1 MNIYNKLYE
10 NKGEEINLSKYLG
23 KLLPHLKNDPL
34 GSRIDLKKT
43 FSLSTDE
50 YFDLLEYEVNLIN
63 SLKGEIFDTSDPKWS
78 GCGNY
83 EFEFEIDVSHII
95 DKIRSEDK
103 GQLFLK
109 DIIDINVDVDVN
121 GTVYIGSTLV
131 NSPGREWTIRE
142 AVDNHRFGWEVISEI
157 RDIVYTILEQR
168 LPLLKNLLTLDVCN
182 VEVEWVTRLS
192 NEDKGNINE
201 GTYIVGDNNENL
213 DKVANM
219 MYSESQKMGKN
230 SFPYD
235 STQTSFSSYVHNTYG
250 LVGDEVGYVFRKF
263 RFLMGWDS
271 YDTTKENVGM
281 DPEDIDY
288 RNTYDGYLNE
298 GVYTRGNQ
306 SDYLDYVYNDLV
318 KNTKWRDASFSQVD
332 LYGGKCKSIQIMIR
346 WGSAAPYFLA
356 IPECLENLLK
366 NIYGLTWEEIKE
378 LIWGR
383 YEEYVI
389 NMVLDK
395 KENISPHIRARV
407 GYLRESVMDYQI
419 SDQGTMGTLL
429 PESTKSVGDNSEFLN
444 KMIDYLVD
452 TTELIEVPH
461 HPNIRIKYPFVDYS
475 PNNKIPHMWYESIP
489 KVIFIVGI
497 METYGVNGEE
507 AHFVLDE
514 YREKLRDKVKT
525 KLP

>member
-1 MNIYNKLYE
+1 MDSISKSYK
-10 NKGEEINLSKYLG
+10 NKGDILNESKYVD
-23 KLLPHLKNDPL
+23 KIINHLKNDLL
-34 GSRIDLKKT
+34 GSRIELKKI
-43 FSLSTDE
+43 FSISTEE
-50 YFDLLEYEVNLIN
+50 YFDILEYEVELIN

-83 EFEFEIDVSHII
+83 EFEFEIDKSHIT
-95 DKIRSEDK
+95 DRRHPEDEYIIFK
-103 GQLFLK
+103 G
-109 DIIDINVDVDVN
+109 DIIDIDVDVDVH
-121 GTVYIGSTLV
+121 GTVFLESSMLD
-131 NSPGREWTIRE
+131 NPGREWTIGE
-142 AVDNHRFGWEVISEI
+142 ATNNKTIGYMIISEI
-157 RDIVYTILEQR
+157 RDVITTIIEQR
-168 LPLLKNLLTLDVCN
+168 LPILKNLRTLNICN
-182 VEVEWVTRLS
+182 VEEEWVTKLS
-192 NEDKGNINE
+192 NEGKGNI
-201 GTYIVGDNNENL
+201 
-213 DKVANM
+213 
-219 MYSESQKMGKN
+219 
-230 SFPYD
+230 
-235 STQTSFSSYVHNTYG
+235 
-250 LVGDEVGYVFRKF
+250 
-263 RFLMGWDS
+263 
-271 YDTTKENVGM
+271 
-281 DPEDIDY
+281 
-288 RNTYDGYLNE
+288 NE

-306 SDYLDYVYNDLV
+306 SDYLEYVYNDLV

-332 LYGGKCKSIQIMIR
+332 LYDGKCKSIQIIIR
-346 WGSAAPYFLA
+346 WGSAAPYFLD

-366 NIYGLTWEEIKE
+366 NMYGLTWEEIKE

-452 TTELIEVPH
+452 ATELIEVPH
-461 HPNIRIKYPFVDYS
+461 HPKIRVKYPFVDYS

-497 METYGVNGEE
+497 MENYGVNTEE

>member
-1 MNIYNKLYE
+1 M
-10 NKGEEINLSKYLG
+10 G
-23 KLLPHLKNDPL
+23 
-34 GSRIDLKKT
+34 
-43 FSLSTDE
+43 
-50 YFDLLEYEVNLIN
+50 
-63 SLKGEIFDTSDPKWS
+63 
-78 GCGNY
+78 
-83 EFEFEIDVSHII
+83 HII
-95 DKIRSEDK
+95 
-103 GQLFLK
+103 
-109 DIIDINVDVDVN
+109 
-121 GTVYIGSTLV
+121 
-131 NSPGREWTIRE
+131 
-142 AVDNHRFGWEVISEI
+142 ISEI
-157 RDIVYTILEQR
+157 RDIIYTILEQR

-192 NEDKGNINE
+192 NEDKGNI
-201 GTYIVGDNNENL
+201 
-213 DKVANM
+213 
-219 MYSESQKMGKN
+219 
-230 SFPYD
+230 
-235 STQTSFSSYVHNTYG
+235 
-250 LVGDEVGYVFRKF
+250 
-263 RFLMGWDS
+263 
-271 YDTTKENVGM
+271 
-281 DPEDIDY
+281 
-288 RNTYDGYLNE
+288 NE

-497 METYGVNGEE
+497 MENYGVNKEE

>member
-43 FSLSTDE
+43 FSLSNDE

-142 AVDNHRFGWEVISEI
+142 AVDNHRFGWEVVSEI

-182 VEVEWVTRLS
+182 VGVEWVTRLS

-201 GTYIVGDNNENL
+201 G
-213 DKVANM
+213 
-219 MYSESQKMGKN
+219 
-230 SFPYD
+230 
-235 STQTSFSSYVHNTYG
+235 
-250 LVGDEVGYVFRKF
+250 
-263 RFLMGWDS
+263 
-271 YDTTKENVGM
+271 
-281 DPEDIDY
+281 
-288 RNTYDGYLNE
+288 
-298 GVYTRGNQ
+298 VYTRGNQ
-306 SDYLDYVYNDLV
+306 SDYLEYVYNDLV

-332 LYGGKCKSIQIMIR
+332 LYDGKCKSIQIIIR
-346 WGSAAPYFLA
+346 WGSAAPYFLD

-366 NIYGLTWEEIKE
+366 NMYGLTWEEIKE

-395 KENISPHIRARV
+395 KQNISPHIRARV

-452 TTELIEVPH
+452 ATELIEVPH
-461 HPNIRIKYPFVDYS
+461 HPKIRVKYPFVDYS

-497 METYGVNGEE
+497 MENYGVNTEE

>member
-1 MNIYNKLYE
+1 MKIYNKLYE

-34 GSRIDLKKT
+34 GSRIELKKT

-63 SLKGEIFDTSDPKWS
+63 SLKGEIFDTSNPKWS

-95 DKIRSEDK
+95 DKIRSEEK

-142 AVDNHRFGWEVISEI
+142 AVNNHKFGWEVISEI

-182 VEVEWVTRLS
+182 VEVEWVSRLS

-201 GTYIVGDNNENL
+201 GI
-213 DKVANM
+213 
-219 MYSESQKMGKN
+219 
-230 SFPYD
+230 
-235 STQTSFSSYVHNTYG
+235 
-250 LVGDEVGYVFRKF
+250 
-263 RFLMGWDS
+263 
-271 YDTTKENVGM
+271 
-281 DPEDIDY
+281 
-288 RNTYDGYLNE
+288 
-298 GVYTRGNQ
+298 YTRGNQ

-318 KNTKWRDASFSQVD
+318 KNTKWRDASFTQVD
-332 LYGGKCKSIQIMIR
+332 LYGGKCKSIQVMIR

-356 IPECLENLLK
+356 TPECLENQLK

-378 LIWGR
+378 LFWGR

-395 KENISPHIRARV
+395 KENISPYIRARV
-407 GYLRESVMDYQI
+407 GYLRESVMVYQI

-507 AHFVLDE
+507 AHFVLDG

>member
-1 MNIYNKLYE
+1 MDSISKSYK
-10 NKGEEINLSKYLG
+10 NKGDILNESKYVD
-23 KLLPHLKNDPL
+23 KIINHLKNDLL
-34 GSRIDLKKT
+34 GSRIELKKI
-43 FSLSTDE
+43 FSISTEE
-50 YFDLLEYEVNLIN
+50 YFDILEYEVELIN

-83 EFEFEIDVSHII
+83 EFEFEIDKSHIT
-95 DKIRSEDK
+95 DRRHPEDEYIIFK
-103 GQLFLK
+103 G
-109 DIIDINVDVDVN
+109 DIIDIDVDVDVH
-121 GTVYIGSTLV
+121 GTVFLESSMLD
-131 NSPGREWTIRE
+131 NPGREWTIGE
-142 AVDNHRFGWEVISEI
+142 ATNNKTIGYMIISEI
-157 RDIVYTILEQR
+157 RDVITTIIEQR
-168 LPLLKNLLTLDVCN
+168 LPILKNLRTLNICN
-182 VEVEWVTRLS
+182 VEEEWVTKLS
-192 NEDKGNINE
+192 NEGKGNI
-201 GTYIVGDNNENL
+201 
-213 DKVANM
+213 
-219 MYSESQKMGKN
+219 
-230 SFPYD
+230 
-235 STQTSFSSYVHNTYG
+235 
-250 LVGDEVGYVFRKF
+250 
-263 RFLMGWDS
+263 
-271 YDTTKENVGM
+271 
-281 DPEDIDY
+281 
-288 RNTYDGYLNE
+288 NE

-306 SDYLDYVYNDLV
+306 SDYLEYVYNDLV

-332 LYGGKCKSIQIMIR
+332 LYDGKCKSIQIMIR

-356 IPECLENLLK
+356 IPECLENHLK

-378 LIWGR
+378 LFWGR

-395 KENISPHIRARV
+395 KQNISPHIRARV

-452 TTELIEVPH
+452 ATELIEVPH
-461 HPNIRIKYPFVDYS
+461 HPKIRVKYPFVDYS

-497 METYGVNGEE
+497 MENYGVNTEE

>member
-1 MNIYNKLYE
+1 MDSISKSYK
-10 NKGEEINLSKYLG
+10 NKGDILNESKYVD
-23 KLLPHLKNDPL
+23 KIINHLKNDLL
-34 GSRIDLKKT
+34 GSRIELKKI
-43 FSLSTDE
+43 FSISTEE
-50 YFDLLEYEVNLIN
+50 YFDILEYEVELIN

-83 EFEFEIDVSHII
+83 EFEFEIDKSHIT
-95 DKIRSEDK
+95 DRRHPEDEYIIFK
-103 GQLFLK
+103 G
-109 DIIDINVDVDVN
+109 DIIDIDVDVDVH
-121 GTVYIGSTLV
+121 GTVFLESSMLD
-131 NSPGREWTIRE
+131 NPGREWTIGE
-142 AVDNHRFGWEVISEI
+142 ATNNKTIGYMIISEI
-157 RDIVYTILEQR
+157 RDVITTIIEQR
-168 LPLLKNLLTLDVCN
+168 LPILKNLRTLNICN
-182 VEVEWVTRLS
+182 VEEEWVTKLS
-192 NEDKGNINE
+192 NEGKGNINE
-201 GTYIVGDNNENL
+201 GVYIVGDNNKNL

-219 MYSESQKMGKN
+219 MYNESQKMGKN

-235 STQTSFSSYVHNTYG
+235 STQTSFNSYVYNTYG

-306 SDYLDYVYNDLV
+306 SDYLEYVYNDLV

-332 LYGGKCKSIQIMIR
+332 LYDGKCKSIQIMIR

-356 IPECLENLLK
+356 IPECLENHLK

-378 LIWGR
+378 LFWGR

-395 KENISPHIRARV
+395 KQNISPHIRARV

-452 TTELIEVPH
+452 ATELIEVPH
-461 HPNIRIKYPFVDYS
+461 HPKIRVKYPFVDYS

-497 METYGVNGEE
+497 MENYGVNTEE

>member
-95 DKIRSEDK
+95 DKIHSEDK

-182 VEVEWVTRLS
+182 VEVEWVTKLS

-201 GTYIVGDNNENL
+201 GI
-213 DKVANM
+213 
-219 MYSESQKMGKN
+219 
-230 SFPYD
+230 
-235 STQTSFSSYVHNTYG
+235 
-250 LVGDEVGYVFRKF
+250 
-263 RFLMGWDS
+263 
-271 YDTTKENVGM
+271 
-281 DPEDIDY
+281 
-288 RNTYDGYLNE
+288 
-298 GVYTRGNQ
+298 YTRGNQ
-306 SDYLDYVYNDLV
+306 SDYLEYVYNDLV
-318 KNTKWRDASFSQVD
+318 KNTKWRDKSYTQVD
-332 LYGGKCKSIQIMIR
+332 LYDGKCKSIQVMIR
-346 WGSAAPYFLA
+346 WGSVAPYFLTT
-356 IPECLENLLK
+356 PECLENHLK

-378 LIWGR
+378 LFWGR

-461 HPNIRIKYPFVDYS
+461 HPNIRIKFPFFDYS
-475 PNNKIPHMWYESIP
+475 SNDKIPHMWYESIP

-507 AHFVLDE
+507 AHFVLDG
-514 YREKLRDKVKT
+514 YSEKLRDKVKT

>member
-95 DKIRSEDK
+95 DKIHSEDK

-182 VEVEWVTRLS
+182 VEVEWVTKLS

-201 GTYIVGDNNENL
+201 GI
-213 DKVANM
+213 
-219 MYSESQKMGKN
+219 
-230 SFPYD
+230 
-235 STQTSFSSYVHNTYG
+235 
-250 LVGDEVGYVFRKF
+250 
-263 RFLMGWDS
+263 
-271 YDTTKENVGM
+271 
-281 DPEDIDY
+281 
-288 RNTYDGYLNE
+288 
-298 GVYTRGNQ
+298 YTRGNQ
-306 SDYLDYVYNDLV
+306 SDYLEYVYNDLV
-318 KNTKWRDASFSQVD
+318 KNTKWRDKSYTQVD
-332 LYGGKCKSIQIMIR
+332 LYDGKCKSIQVMIR
-346 WGSAAPYFLA
+346 WGSVAPYFLTT
-356 IPECLENLLK
+356 PECLENHLK

-378 LIWGR
+378 LFWGR

-507 AHFVLDE
+507 AHFVLDG
-514 YREKLRDKVKT
+514 YSEKLRDKVKT

>member
-131 NSPGREWTIRE
+131 NSSGREWTIRE
-142 AVDNHRFGWEVISEI
+142 AVDNHRFGWEVVSEI

-201 GTYIVGDNNENL
+201 G
-213 DKVANM
+213 
-219 MYSESQKMGKN
+219 
-230 SFPYD
+230 
-235 STQTSFSSYVHNTYG
+235 
-250 LVGDEVGYVFRKF
+250 
-263 RFLMGWDS
+263 
-271 YDTTKENVGM
+271 
-281 DPEDIDY
+281 
-288 RNTYDGYLNE
+288 
-298 GVYTRGNQ
+298 VYTRGNQ

-332 LYGGKCKSIQIMIR
+332 LYDGKCKSIQIMIR

-356 IPECLENLLK
+356 IPECLENHLK

>member
-201 GTYIVGDNNENL
+201 G
-213 DKVANM
+213 
-219 MYSESQKMGKN
+219 
-230 SFPYD
+230 
-235 STQTSFSSYVHNTYG
+235 
-250 LVGDEVGYVFRKF
+250 
-263 RFLMGWDS
+263 
-271 YDTTKENVGM
+271 
-281 DPEDIDY
+281 
-288 RNTYDGYLNE
+288 
-298 GVYTRGNQ
+298 VYTRGNQ

-318 KNTKWRDASFSQVD
+318 KNTKWRDASFTQVD

>member
-1 MNIYNKLYE
+1 MDSISKSYK
-10 NKGEEINLSKYLG
+10 NKGDILNESKYVD
-23 KLLPHLKNDPL
+23 KIINHLKNDLL
-34 GSRIDLKKT
+34 GSRIELKKI
-43 FSLSTDE
+43 FSISTEE
-50 YFDLLEYEVNLIN
+50 YFDILEYEVELIN

-83 EFEFEIDVSHII
+83 EFEFEIDKSHIT
-95 DKIRSEDK
+95 DRRHPEDEYIIFK
-103 GQLFLK
+103 G
-109 DIIDINVDVDVN
+109 DIIDIDVDVDVH
-121 GTVYIGSTLV
+121 GTVFLESSMLD
-131 NSPGREWTIRE
+131 NPGREWTIGE
-142 AVDNHRFGWEVISEI
+142 ATNNKTIGYMIISEI
-157 RDIVYTILEQR
+157 RDVITTIIEQR
-168 LPLLKNLLTLDVCN
+168 LPILKNLRTLNICN
-182 VEVEWVTRLS
+182 VEEEWVTKLS
-192 NEDKGNINE
+192 NEGKGNI
-201 GTYIVGDNNENL
+201 
-213 DKVANM
+213 
-219 MYSESQKMGKN
+219 
-230 SFPYD
+230 
-235 STQTSFSSYVHNTYG
+235 
-250 LVGDEVGYVFRKF
+250 
-263 RFLMGWDS
+263 
-271 YDTTKENVGM
+271 
-281 DPEDIDY
+281 
-288 RNTYDGYLNE
+288 NE

-306 SDYLDYVYNDLV
+306 SDYLEYVYNDLV

-332 LYGGKCKSIQIMIR
+332 LYDGKCKSIQIIIR

-356 IPECLENLLK
+356 IPECLENHLK
-366 NIYGLTWEEIKE
+366 NICGLTWEEIKE
-378 LIWGR
+378 LFWGR

-395 KENISPHIRARV
+395 KKYISPHIRARV

-452 TTELIEVPH
+452 ATELIEVPH
-461 HPNIRIKYPFVDYS
+461 HPKIRVKYPFVDYS

-497 METYGVNGEE
+497 MENYGVNTEE

>member
-43 FSLSTDE
+43 FSLSNDE

-83 EFEFEIDVSHII
+83 EFEFEIDKSHIT
-95 DKIRSEDK
+95 DRRHPEDEYIIFK
-103 GQLFLK
+103 G
-109 DIIDINVDVDVN
+109 DIIDIDVDVDVH
-121 GTVYIGSTLV
+121 GTVFLESSMLD
-131 NSPGREWTIRE
+131 NPGREWTIGE
-142 AVDNHRFGWEVISEI
+142 ATNNKTIGYMIISEI
-157 RDIVYTILEQR
+157 RDVITTIIEQR
-168 LPLLKNLLTLDVCN
+168 LPILKNLRTLNICN
-182 VEVEWVTRLS
+182 VEEEWVTKLS
-192 NEDKGNINE
+192 NEGKGNI
-201 GTYIVGDNNENL
+201 
-213 DKVANM
+213 
-219 MYSESQKMGKN
+219 
-230 SFPYD
+230 
-235 STQTSFSSYVHNTYG
+235 
-250 LVGDEVGYVFRKF
+250 
-263 RFLMGWDS
+263 
-271 YDTTKENVGM
+271 
-281 DPEDIDY
+281 
-288 RNTYDGYLNE
+288 NE

-306 SDYLDYVYNDLV
+306 SDYLEYVYNDLV

-332 LYGGKCKSIQIMIR
+332 LYDGKCKSIQIIIR

-366 NIYGLTWEEIKE
+366 NMYGLTWEEIKE

-395 KENISPHIRARV
+395 KQNISPHIRARV

-497 METYGVNGEE
+497 MENYGVNTEE

>member
-95 DKIRSEDK
+95 DKIHSEDK

-142 AVDNHRFGWEVISEI
+142 AVDNHRFGWEVVSEI

-182 VEVEWVTRLS
+182 VEVEWVTKLS

-201 GTYIVGDNNENL
+201 GI
-213 DKVANM
+213 
-219 MYSESQKMGKN
+219 
-230 SFPYD
+230 
-235 STQTSFSSYVHNTYG
+235 
-250 LVGDEVGYVFRKF
+250 
-263 RFLMGWDS
+263 
-271 YDTTKENVGM
+271 
-281 DPEDIDY
+281 
-288 RNTYDGYLNE
+288 
-298 GVYTRGNQ
+298 YTRGNQ
-306 SDYLDYVYNDLV
+306 SDYLEYVYNDLV
-318 KNTKWRDASFSQVD
+318 KNTKWRDKSYTQVD
-332 LYGGKCKSIQIMIR
+332 LYDGKCKSIQVMIR
-346 WGSAAPYFLA
+346 WGSVAPYFLTT
-356 IPECLENLLK
+356 PECLENHLK

-378 LIWGR
+378 LFWGR

-461 HPNIRIKYPFVDYS
+461 HPNIRIKFPFFDYS
-475 PNNKIPHMWYESIP
+475 SNDKIPHMWYESIP

-507 AHFVLDE
+507 AHFVLDG
-514 YREKLRDKVKT
+514 YSEKLRDKVKT

>member
-95 DKIRSEDK
+95 DKIHSEDK

-182 VEVEWVTRLS
+182 VEVEWVTKLS

-201 GTYIVGDNNENL
+201 GI
-213 DKVANM
+213 
-219 MYSESQKMGKN
+219 
-230 SFPYD
+230 
-235 STQTSFSSYVHNTYG
+235 
-250 LVGDEVGYVFRKF
+250 
-263 RFLMGWDS
+263 
-271 YDTTKENVGM
+271 
-281 DPEDIDY
+281 
-288 RNTYDGYLNE
+288 
-298 GVYTRGNQ
+298 YTRGNQ
-306 SDYLDYVYNDLV
+306 SDYLEYVYNDLV
-318 KNTKWRDASFSQVD
+318 KNTKWRDKSYTQVD
-332 LYGGKCKSIQIMIR
+332 LYDGKCKSIQVMIR
-346 WGSAAPYFLA
+346 WGSVAPYFLTT
-356 IPECLENLLK
+356 PECLENHLK

-378 LIWGR
+378 LFWGR